1 MKILNNEAIGELF
14 QIVGAMISQC
24 SYELQEQQS
33 LGGGGGEGEN
43 GWKNPA
49 RRKADRA
56 NELHDQCSQLLG
68 MSMPKTA
75 DLRHL
80 RCS

>member
-43 GWKNPA
+43 G
-49 RRKADRA
+49 
-56 NELHDQCSQLLG
+56 
-68 MSMPKTA
+68 
-75 DLRHL
+75 
-80 RCS
+80 